1 MRHGLQSLRVSK
13 LEIWYLD
20 GDGRSRDLKDV
31 AEVLQSNGRLAVSVS
46 VRDELINCL
55 YLESPAPMPDKIFRL
70 RTGPEK
76 KMDAFGQDGQLLS
89 PRFVKTRP
97 ADGALGPEQFDVD
110 YFKFED

>member
-1 MRHGLQSLRVSK
+1 MAYIKKDQVGIGYLVEGCLSSNFEMVVTQLIRNYKLMRHESGQ
-13 LEIWYLD
+13 D
-20 GDGRSRDLKDV
+20 G
-31 AEVLQSNGRLAVSVS
+31 Q
-46 VRDELINCL
+46 
-55 YLESPAPMPDKIFRL
+55 SPAPMPDKIFRL

-110 YFKFED
+110 YVKFED